1 MPMTKKV
8 EDFIRRLPKAELH
21 LHLEGAILP
30 STLVEL
36 SARHDARPITLPE
49 AEALYLV
56 DYRAAADAEGLG
68 RLGEAPARR
77 L

>member
-1 MPMTKKV
+1 MAGI
-8 EDFIRRLPKAELH
+8 EDFIKRLLKAELH

-49 AEALYLV
+49 AAALY
-56 DYRAAADAEGLG
+56 RFSGLNSIIDWPSET
-68 RLGEAPARR
+68 RLSFFG
-77 L
+77 

>member
-1 MPMTKKV
+1 MAGI
-8 EDFIRRLPKAELH
+8 EDFIKRLLKAELH

-49 AEALYLV
+49 AAACTAFLV
-56 DYRAAADAEGLG
+56 ST
-68 RLGEAPARR
+68 P
-77 L
+77 